1 MILGYEE
8 HFVNGLLVKRC
19 GNSDNECYL
28 GQDPLLTPGLLGS
41 SSIGKSLKKNM
52 AKGAQ
57 ALTALTS
64 SFGLVW

>member
-1 MILGYEE
+1 ME
-8 HFVNGLLVKRC
+8 RC
-19 GNSDNECYL
+19 GNSDDECYL

-41 SSIGKSLKKNM
+41 SSIGKSLKKKM

-64 SFGLVW
+64 SFGLVWFGRFDLVGLVW

>member
-41 SSIGKSLKKNM
+41 SSIGKSLKEKHCQRRPGVECFN
-52 AKGAQ
+52 
-57 ALTALTS
+57 
-64 SFGLVW
+64 W